1 MQVLTEA
8 RPGEICEIKWMFGAP
23 EILDFMKRHHIEEGS
38 RIRVIQ
44 FWGGAVIVGTEDER
58 VAISRDLAE
67 KIKV

>member
-38 RIRVIQ
+38 RIRVFQ
-44 FWGGAVIVGTEDER
+44 SWGGGLIVGTEHER
-58 VAISRDLAE
+58 VAISRDIAE
-67 KIKV
+67 RIKV